1 MELIKYCCGVD
12 DLEKYKSYFVN
23 LATNLVV
30 ASEPIKSPM
39 LKFGGVE
46 INSWTKF
53 ELNDNLNLEALLELY
68 QEKFKTKIS
77 MILHGTTILYADFMP
92 TDVKS
97 LLTDLF
103 KQKFDIDLLKQNAEL
118 VLAADDDEIELPTIE
133 IKL

>member
-1 MELIKYCCGVD
+1 
-12 DLEKYKSYFVN
+12 
-23 LATNLVV
+23 
-30 ASEPIKSPM
+30 M